1 MSAYTTAE
9 IQAVAEK
16 FTIQYASCSISYING
31 YTCQGPSRATEA
43 HAVIGNWYVIFKNF
57 NGLWEATRR
66 SHMESGTTYW
76 NPWKFMA
83 RKIRNTSLND

>member
-16 FTIQYASCSISYING
+16 FTIQYASCSISYIGG
-31 YTCQGPSRATEA
+31 YTCQGREHDT
-43 HAVIGNWYVIFKNF
+43 HAYAIIGDWYVSFKNF
-57 NGLWEATRR
+57 DGLWEAVKC
-66 SHMESGTTYW
+66 SHMQSGTTYM

-83 RKIRNTSLND
+83 RKIKK